1 MRSRYTLDDCW
12 MHYIIGRYSCV
23 LTMSLALGFQVD
35 IMDLEGVVVRSVTI
49 LENFQKLSFMPF
61 QSSPSFSTSALQT
74 QMPEQVTIV

>member
-1 MRSRYTLDDCW
+1 M
-12 MHYIIGRYSCV
+12 
-23 LTMSLALGFQVD
+23 D